1 MEHETALLDGEMD
14 NGFGGRMNEPGTP
27 VDSSTGERRHRRF
40 WLGCIVALLAGQIAL
55 MLVLL
60 YLATSD
66 RSFSVEPDYY
76 QKGLNWDRL
85 AAQTRHNARLGW
97 SVRIELGP
105 EVNVRGER
113 ALICSL
119 ADREG
124 RPLDGA
130 TLDVVA
136 FSHAR
141 GSERT
146 AVTLPW
152 AGSGRYEAPVRFA
165 REGLWE
171 FRLAIQRGTDTF
183 TYVEQRDVYL
193 TEPRF

>member
-1 MEHETALLDGEMD
+1 
-14 NGFGGRMNEPGTP
+14 MNEPGKP
-27 VDSSTGERRHRRF
+27 VDGPTRERGHRLV
-40 WLGCIVALLAGQIAL
+40 WLGFIVVLLVGQVLL
-55 MLVLL
+55 MLVLV

-66 RSFSVEPDYY
+66 ASFAIEPDYY
-76 QKGLNWDRL
+76 QKGLHWDAV
-85 AAQTRHNARLGW
+85 AAQARQNARLGW

-105 EVNVRGER
+105 DENVRGER
-113 ALICSL
+113 ALICRL

-124 RPLDGA
+124 QPLDEA
-130 TLDVVA
+130 TVAVVA